1 MAEHDDVDTEPVL
14 TKTHPAWVWS
24 TAIPEI
30 ALGVLAVGAL
40 IWWGLTAIF

>member
-1 MAEHDDVDTEPVL
+1 MPEHEEVEPEVVL

-30 ALGVLAVGAL
+30 AACVLALGAL
-40 IWWGLTAIF
+40 IWWALTAIF